1 MAKQILFRTFVAKY
15 KHLMIGRKNEQELL
29 QEAID
34 KDRAQFIVV
43 YGRRRVGKT
52 FLINEF
58 FHNTYAFKHTAVSP
72 LSENLKPKKNLLK
85 IQLKEFYY
93 SLRSYGLQAGQP
105 IPVDWFDAFHQLQEL
120 LETKKNNNEPRV
132 VFLDELPWLDT
143 PRSNFMPAFEH
154 FCNDWVLARRDVK
167 LVVCGSATSW
177 ILDKLVNNKGGL
189 YGRVTLPIFV
199 EPFTLKECKEFFQE
213 GGHAMDEYDIVEAYM
228 AFGGIPYYLDQFRKG
243 FSVPQNF
250 DALLYG
256 RQAPLG
262 DEFDRLFSSQFAN
275 PGELQKIVTMLAQKR
290 SGYTRDEIAKTCGYT
305 TGGGLSRMLS
315 ALEKSTFI
323 APYIPFGEKSVK
335 YRLTDLF
342 CLFYLKHVKDNRNA
356 TTYWQSQ
363 FNSPAMSAWSGY
375 AFEDVCRTHIRQLK
389 AALGIGDVNTRES
402 SWVVPGTET
411 ERGMQ
416 IDLVIDRD
424 DRKICLCE
432 MKFSQ
437 GKFSVGRDYAEK
449 LQERIRRTM
458 EFTDNEKPVISV
470 LVTTYGIER
479 NDYAGKFQK
488 VITMQDLFRF

>member
-1 MAKQILFRTFVAKY
+1 
-15 KHLMIGRKNEQELL
+15 MIGRKKEQEFL

-72 LSENLKPKKNLLK
+72 LRENLKPKQNLLK

-93 SLRSYGLQAGQP
+93 SLRSYGLQASEP

-132 VFLDELPWLDT
+132 VFLDELPWLVT

-323 APYIPFGEKSVK
+323 APYIPFGEKIVK

-479 NDYAGKFQK
+479 NDYAGRFQK

>member
-1 MAKQILFRTFVAKY
+1 
-15 KHLMIGRKNEQELL
+15 MIGRKNEQELL

-132 VFLDELPWLDT
+132 VFLDELPGLDT

-323 APYIPFGEKSVK
+323 APYIPFGEKNVK

-437 GKFSVGRDYAEK
+437 GKFTVGRDYAEK

>member
-1 MAKQILFRTFVAKY
+1 
-15 KHLMIGRKNEQELL
+15 MIGRKNEQELL

-213 GGHAMDEYDIVEAYM
+213 GGHAMDEYDIVETYM

-275 PGELQKIVTMLAQKR
+275 PGELQKIVTMLAQER

-323 APYIPFGEKSVK
+323 APYIPFGEKNVK

>member
-1 MAKQILFRTFVAKY
+1 
-15 KHLMIGRKNEQELL
+15 MIGRKNEQELL

-132 VFLDELPWLDT
+132 VFLDELPGLDT

-213 GGHAMDEYDIVEAYM
+213 GGYAMDEYDIVEAYM

-250 DALLYG
+250 EALLYG

-323 APYIPFGEKSVK
+323 APYIPFGEKNVK

-437 GKFSVGRDYAEK
+437 GKFTVGRDYAEK

>member
-1 MAKQILFRTFVAKY
+1 
-15 KHLMIGRKNEQELL
+15 MIGRKNEQELL

-290 SGYTRDEIAKTCGYT
+290 SGFTRDEIAKTCGYT